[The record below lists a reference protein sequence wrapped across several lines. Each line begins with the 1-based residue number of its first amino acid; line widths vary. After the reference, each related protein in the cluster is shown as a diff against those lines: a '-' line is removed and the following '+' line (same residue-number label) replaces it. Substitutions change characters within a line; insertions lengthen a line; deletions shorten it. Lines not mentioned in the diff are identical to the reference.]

1 MREKT
6 PMTISAKDEAK
17 LVAAPRTFEAGPHEG
32 LKHDRD
38 HESRVLTRISA
49 PVPEESLVIDDR
61 SVLSPAQMVENK
73 LVSLLQGATL
83 PVSHLQMRGLLR
95 GRRGV

>member
-1 MREKT
+1 MRDKT
-6 PMTISAKDEAK
+6 PMSILSKEETN
-17 LVAAPRTFEAGPHEG
+17 LVHSPPALNSGHES
-32 LKHDRD
+32 LKQERD
-38 HESRVLTRISA
+38 HEGRGLTRISA
-49 PVPEESLVIDDR
+49 SAPEESLVIDDR
-61 SVLSPAQMVENK
+61 SELTPAQMVESK